1 MKKPVIG
8 ITCNFSFDDKQPIFE
23 GIGVAKQNWQ
33 LVADDYISAI
43 ERAGGIPVIIP
54 FLKDINVLKNIIFFI
69 DGLFLTG
76 GNDIDPRNYNQL
88 ALQKTGALNP
98 ERDSQDLFLTKF
110 IIENT
115 NIPILGVCRGMQVLN
130 VVMGGTIQQEIDPTK
145 YMLHTLLMYPK
156 DACSHKVQISPNSLL
171 HDIIKSNTLGVNSFH
186 HQAVD
191 KLGQNIKTVAVTADG
206 LVEALELDNANGRFL
221 LAVQWHPE
229 MMAEK
234 YNVQQKII
242 DRFVDAS
249 RTNVK
254 EKNRCI
260 CL

>member
-1 MKKPVIG
+1 M
-8 ITCNFSFDDKQPIFE
+8 
-23 GIGVAKQNWQ
+23 
-33 LVADDYISAI
+33 
-43 ERAGGIPVIIP
+43 
-54 FLKDINVLKNIIFFI
+54 
-69 DGLFLTG
+69 
-76 GNDIDPRNYNQL
+76 
-88 ALQKTGALNP
+88 
-98 ERDSQDLFLTKF
+98 
-110 IIENT
+110 
-115 NIPILGVCRGMQVLN
+115 
-130 VVMGGTIQQEIDPTK
+130 
-145 YMLHTLLMYPK
+145 
-156 DACSHKVQISPNSLL
+156 
-171 HDIIKSNTLGVNSFH
+171 
-186 HQAVD
+186 D